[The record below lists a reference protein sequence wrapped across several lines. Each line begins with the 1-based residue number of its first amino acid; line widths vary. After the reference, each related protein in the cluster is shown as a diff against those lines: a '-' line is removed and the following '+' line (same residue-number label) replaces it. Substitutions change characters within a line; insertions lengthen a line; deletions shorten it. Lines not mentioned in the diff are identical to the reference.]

1 MTTITTAPTQRPLI
15 AGVLR
20 TPVTRTLH
28 GRSTA
33 APATA
38 PRFAGPAHGPADGFS
53 FAERDAVRRAI
64 VDGRD
69 TDERAIDHVVDRLLR
84 ELTW

>member
-1 MTTITTAPTQRPLI
+1 MTTTITTTPTQRPLI

-20 TPVTRTLH
+20 TPVTRELH
-28 GRSTA
+28 GRSTIVS
-33 APATA
+33 ATA
-38 PRFAGPAHGPADGFS
+38 RIAVPAHRPEDGFS
-53 FAERDAVRRAI
+53 FAERHAVRNAI
-64 VDGRD
+64 ADGRD